1 MIDGVRALIDAEKAL
16 RTEEPVR
23 PVAAAAELPGLED
36 TMPDLLFSSTTINVA
51 IPAITPK
58 I

>member
-16 RTEEPVR
+16 RNSEPVR
-23 PVAAAAELPGLED
+23 PIVAAVLPGVED
-36 TMPDLLFSSTTINVA
+36 TMPELMFSSTDINFA